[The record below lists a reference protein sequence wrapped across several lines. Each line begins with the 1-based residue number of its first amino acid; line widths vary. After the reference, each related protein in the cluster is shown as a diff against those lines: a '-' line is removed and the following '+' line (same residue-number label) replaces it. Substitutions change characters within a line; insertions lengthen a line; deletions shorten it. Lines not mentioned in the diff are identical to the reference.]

1 MEELCSILFII
12 YLMML
17 VIVPQK
23 VLKPSILE
31 NPSKVKLIRIMG
43 AILVIIDIFTLVVEF

>member
-1 MEELCSILFII
+1 MIVLCKIFII
-12 YLMML
+12 IYAMML

-31 NPSKVKLIRIMG
+31 NPSKVKLFRIIG
-43 AILVIIDIFTLVVEF
+43 AVFVIIDVIMLVKNF

>member
-1 MEELCSILFII
+1 MVELCSIIFII

-17 VIVPQK
+17 VIAPQK

-43 AILVIIDIFTLVVEF
+43 TILVIIDIFTLVVKF